1 MKQAMW
7 LQNQTLGTDFILLG
21 LFSQSKYCTLF
32 YSLIFIIFIVAL
44 TGNATLILLIQR
56 DSHLHT
62 PMYFF
67 ISQLSLMDM
76 MYISVTV
83 PKMLLDQVT
92 GIHNISAPS
101 CGIQMFCYLTLVG
114 AEFFLLAAMSYDRY
128 VAICHPLRYPIL
140 MNHRVCILLAV
151 VCWFLGSIDG
161 FMLTPITMNFP
172 FCKSREIQH
181 FFCEVPALLKLSCSD
196 TSLYETVMY
205 LCCVLMLLIP
215 VIIISSSYSLILF
228 TVFRMNSATGR
239 RKAFLTCSSHIT
251 VVTLFYGA
259 AVYTYMLPSSY
270 HTAEKDMT
278 VSVFYTILTP
288 VLNPLIYSLRNK
300 DVTAALKKVL
310 GSELVLVNFQ
320 KQNMASK

>member
-1 MKQAMW
+1 MKQTMW
-7 LQNQTLGTDFILLG
+7 LENRTFGTDFILLG
-21 LFSQSKYCTLF
+21 LFSQSKYPTLF

-44 TGNATLILLIQR
+44 TENATLVLLIQS
-56 DSHLHT
+56 DPHLHT

-83 PKMLLDQVT
+83 PKMLLDQVI
-92 GIHNISAPS
+92 GIHHISAPS
-101 CGIQMFCYLTLVG
+101 CGIQMFLYLTLAG
-114 AEFFLLAAMSYDRY
+114 AEFFLLSAMSYDRY
-128 VAICHPLRYPIL
+128 MAICHPLRYPIL
-140 MNHRVCILLAV
+140 MNHRVCILLAI

-161 FMLTPITMNFP
+161 FMLTPITMSFP

-215 VIIISSSYSLILF
+215 VIVILSSYSLILL
-228 TVFRMNSATGR
+228 TVCRMNSATGH
-239 RKAFLTCSSHIT
+239 RKAFATCSSHIT
-251 VVTLFYGA
+251 VVFLFYGA
-259 AVYTYMLPSSY
+259 AVYTYMLPASY
-270 HTAEKDMT
+270 HTAGKDMM

-288 VLNPLIYSLRNK
+288 VINPLIYSVRNK
-300 DVTAALKKVL
+300 DITAALKKMVWSKQAL
-310 GSELVLVNFQ
+310 ANFH
-320 KQNMASK
+320 K

>member
-1 MKQAMW
+1 MKGTMW
-7 LQNQTLGTDFILLG
+7 LENQTFGTDFILLG
-21 LFSQSKYCTLF
+21 LFSQSKYSTLF
-32 YSLIFIIFIVAL
+32 YSLTFIIFIIAL
-44 TGNATLILLIQR
+44 IGNATLILLIQS

-76 MYISVTV
+76 MYITVTV
-83 PKMLLDQVT
+83 PKMLLDRVT
-92 GIHNISAPS
+92 GIHNISVPS
-101 CGIQMFCYLTLVG
+101 CGTQMFLYVTLVG

-140 MNHRVCILLAV
+140 MNHRVCILLGI
-151 VCWFLGSIDG
+151 VCWFLGSLDG
-161 FMLTPITMNFP
+161 FLITPITMNFP

-181 FFCEVPALLKLSCSD
+181 FYCEVLALLKLSCSD
-196 TSLYETVMY
+196 TSLFETVMY

-215 VIIISSSYSLILF
+215 VIVILNSYSFILL

-251 VVTLFYGA
+251 VVILFYGA
-259 AVYTYMLPSSY
+259 AIYNYMLPPSY
-270 HTAEKDMT
+270 HTAEKDMM

-288 VLNPLIYSLRNK
+288 LLNPLIYSLRNK

-310 GSELVLVNFQ
+310 WSKLVLVIF
-320 KQNMASK
+320 